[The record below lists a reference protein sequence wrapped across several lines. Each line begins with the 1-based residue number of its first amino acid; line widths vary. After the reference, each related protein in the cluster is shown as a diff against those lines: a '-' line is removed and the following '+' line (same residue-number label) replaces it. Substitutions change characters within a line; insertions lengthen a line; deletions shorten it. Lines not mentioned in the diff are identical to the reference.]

1 MPQPSTTT
9 FYDRINNMWGDS
21 ALQVV
26 WARITGFASA
36 TLVESKVDPDLP
48 TLELVSNLGQSIANE
63 ELELGTRRVV
73 QGFATGPHLHG
84 YILADIKVKLRN
96 SSNSPVTT
104 PVTMGL
110 YTGTLS
116 GNGGP
121 LAGRLVASLVGPST
135 IPANST
141 ANYSFATTTTVR
153 LDGRETYD
161 VLLEGG
167 TADII
172 VKLTASDSEDAS
184 GQRGW
189 SFGDFA
195 YQMTEGLGTIFTESD
210 ESVLMSVNGAI
221 NPIPPRT
228 LLSNVAQAPGS
239 QPNAADKAQPFRTGA
254 NPGGYTVKIIEI
266 RTGAVETTSSYPAV
280 TLRSGSA
287 TGMLV
292 GTPAKPSSSPD
303 SGVLTYTF
311 QTPVLLDAST
321 TYWVVTGSAT
331 TTLQWYSTATSTP
344 DAATAS
350 GWTIPGK
357 AQHKVGTSFE
367 DFSNYLMLRV
377 RGVPANSLARGAPT
391 ITWPNVFRVP
401 ATLGVTFPGITD
413 GNGVT
418 MIKDT
423 ALYNWRRFPGSGG
436 LVPEVASLGTG
447 PTYTLTDADAGK
459 KVSVQVW
466 FIDDVGY
473 IEGPQNRTTGARVTG
488 AAHCAAPTL
497 TGGAQSLEDPYAVAV
512 GHDIGPPVAYG
523 YNSVSG
529 VGGISATP
537 FTTLTGGNSRISSIV
552 TAGSSLIVG
561 LESALST
568 TDQKTLVLHV
578 CDQAYAFRSGTLSG
592 STYTFISPSQDWS
605 GHAERMVYLSQ
616 DTAAPTFVEARIN
629 GTSLVMTFSEDL
641 GAATSLAN
649 GAFTVKNGTGTTQTL
664 SGTPSISGS
673 TVTLTLTTAVANTDT
688 GVKVAYTKPS
698 TGTANKVVDNF
709 DNEVA
714 TFGDQNVINELADSI
729 PPALAATGEAVL
741 AVDGMTLTLTYN
753 EALKTSSVPANSVF
767 TVEATPAGGSE
778 AEVDLAS
785 SDGVTVSGSTVVL
798 KLAVPIAHNDGS
810 VKVSY
815 AKPGTGA
822 VIEDAN
828 GNDAPG
834 FTDRAVTN
842 NSQIPRVSIRAVYP
856 DASPLIAR
864 PEFEFTRT
872 NAGAQPLTVTLDMTQ
887 TESYFETTLAGAEF
901 GSNETQV
908 SSRVVYF
915 DSPDVNMINTDGT
928 VTITVVGGVDHLP
941 ALAPNNSATVQV
953 KLPPTGPTIQGLH
966 QQQAYTVGENQG
978 VVNVG
983 LLFSAGVGVAEP
995 RFNNIT
1001 GVTIAVL
1008 TRAGT
1013 ASINVDYR
1021 HISFNA
1027 SVGSGGWEP
1036 TQDGG
1041 YEFTRIVPITIYDD
1055 DEYEGD
1061 ETFEV
1066 YFLNIQGV
1074 SDLLIHSSDV
1084 ATITITDDDT
1094 LEVLSVQATSTPTGG
1109 YYGATDAI
1117 TFKVTFNGAVT
1128 VTGAPQFAFDLDG
1141 ATRQAAYASGSD
1153 SKELLFS
1160 YTVAATDADDHDGI
1174 SWGANTLSLNGGT
1187 IKFMHTDAA
1196 QQVNAALD
1204 HAAQGALPGQKV
1216 DTTKPSLEEAEVD
1229 DDTLS
1234 LFFSEDLNTTAPANT
1249 AFTVKVDGGSG
1260 ANPTAV
1266 SISGSVVTL
1275 TLANAVTLGQTAT
1288 LSYDKPASNK
1298 IRDLSGKEADEFT
1311 DLTVDPA
1318 SDIANPLAAPG
1329 NRRVTLSWDNPNNA
1343 TISGYQY
1350 RFMNTSDSDWNPD
1363 WTAISG
1369 SNANTTSF
1377 TASGLTN
1384 GIEYTLQV
1392 RPIFR
1397 DGLLFTEGKEG
1408 EFKSVPRGP
1417 LAAPRNLAAA
1427 SAGDGEIA
1435 LSWDDPSDITITGYQ
1450 YRYRN
1455 PSDSDWNPDWTNI
1468 SGSGATTTSHSLP
1481 GLTNN
1486 VLYTLEV
1493 RAARGVTGGPSA
1505 RVTQKPRGPLAA
1517 PANFSAASGEDRRAT
1532 LSWDNSGD
1540 DSITRFQYRYRI
1552 SSVSAW
1558 SPDWTDIPGSRWNTT
1573 SYRVRS
1579 LVNQTGYTFEVRA
1592 LRGTLEG
1599 PASSDTAT
1607 PEGPPSVPLPP
1618 RSLTAHPADRSLG
1631 LSWDPPVEEDARA
1644 PVTGYRVRYREEGRS
1659 WRTVSRSDGLLGWQ
1673 TISGLRNGTTYEVQ
1687 VASVNKVGAGAWT
1700 GVRGAPQ
1707 APRVSEPPPQP
1718 RGNEAFDVGT
1728 LGVFWEGRD
1737 PDGNFWGN
1745 DRQMDS
1751 CAGTYSFTVIWDGP
1765 EDDRNAEEWAAHITP
1780 SGQASG
1786 VTYSFRRSPDT
1797 QQLSWKS
1804 SDLGGVVPCRV
1815 PPSLVADHDIDDRQ
1829 QLPHRCG

>member
-1 MPQPSTTT
+1 MTNGQEVTYRAPGPGHFLATGSNYTLHFTENYSTNTSGVHNLDAST
-9 FYDRINNMWGDS
+9 EEGEAVSVAGAFANAMRELRSDDTWGGS
-21 ALQVV
+21 ASQIV
-26 WARITGFASA
+26 WARISGYASE
-36 TLVESKVDPDLP
+36 TPVESEVDPDLP
-48 TLELVSNLGQSIANE
+48 TLVLVRNLGQSIASK
-63 ELELGTRRVV
+63 ELGLGTRRVV

-84 YILADIKVKLRN
+84 YILTDIKVKLRN

-121 LAGRLVASLVGPST
+121 LAGRLVASLIGPST

-167 TADII
+167 TANII

-189 SFGDFA
+189 SLGDFA
-195 YQMTEGLGTIFTESD
+195 YQMTEGLGTLFTESD

-221 NPIPPRT
+221 NPIPPRS
-228 LLSNVAQAPGS
+228 LVSNVGQMEPDQESLVTQDVAQA
-239 QPNAADKAQPFRTGA
+239 FTTGTSTA
-254 NPGGYTVKIIEI
+254 GYLLTGVELGLQSTVPGG
-266 RTGAVETTSSYPAV
+266 SSAPTV
-280 TLRSGSA
+280 TLHSGSA
-287 TGMLV
+287 RGATVAALSGSGRIVDTGNYAFTAASPVPL
-292 GTPAKPSSSPD
+292 TPS
-303 SGVLTYTF
+303 
-311 QTPVLLDAST
+311 TP
-321 TYWVVTGSAT
+321 YWVVAEDGGGGLVWRVTASASEDSSSAGGWSIADHAQT
-331 TTLQWYSTATSTP
+331 RTATSTGAFTP
-344 DAATAS
+344 FPA
-350 GWTIPGK
+350 
-357 AQHKVGTSFE
+357 V
-367 DFSNYLMLRV
+367 SNMIIRV

-473 IEGPQNRTTGARVTG
+473 SEGPQNRTTGARVTA

-497 TGGAQSLEDPYAVAV
+497 TGGAQSLEDPIAVAV
-512 GHDIGPPVAYG
+512 GSDSGPPVAYG
-523 YNSVSG
+523 YKSG
-529 VGGISATP
+529 VGGISVTS
-537 FTTLTGGNSRISSIV
+537 FTTLTSSDHSISSIV
-552 TAGSSLIVG
+552 TAGNSLIIG
-561 LESALST
+561 LDSALSAADRRT
-568 TDQKTLVLHV
+568 TALHV
-578 CDQAYAFRSGTLSG
+578 CNQAYAFKSGSVSG
-592 STYTFISPSQDWS
+592 STYTFTSPFQDWS

-616 DTAAPTFVEARIN
+616 DTTVPTFVEARIN
-629 GTSLVMTFSEDL
+629 GASLVMTFSEDL
-641 GAATSLAN
+641 GAAASLAN
-649 GAFTVKNGTGTTQTL
+649 GAFTVKNGTDTMQTL

-673 TVTLTLTTAVANTDT
+673 TVTLTLATAVANTDT
-688 GVKVAYTKPS
+688 GVKVAYTKPT

-778 AEVDLAS
+778 AEVALAS

-810 VKVSY
+810 VKVTY

-1001 GVTIAVL
+1001 VGVTIAVL

-1066 YFLNIQGV
+1066 YFDNTPGV
-1074 SDLLIHSSDV
+1074 SRLLIHSSDV
-1084 ATITITDDDT
+1084 ATVTITDDET

-1128 VTGAPQFAFDLDG
+1128 VTGAPQFAFDLGG

-1160 YTVAATDADDHDGI
+1160 YTVAATDADDPDGI

-1275 TLANAVTLGQTAT
+1275 TLANAVTQGQTAT

-1455 PSDSDWNPDWTNI
+1455 PSDSDWNPDWTDI

-1540 DSITRFQYRYRI
+1540 DSITRFQYRHRI

-1673 TISGLRNGTTYEVQ
+1673 TITGLRNGTTYEVQ
-1687 VASVNKVGAGAWT
+1687 VASVNSVGAGAWT

-1718 RGNEAFDVGT
+1718 RGNEAFDVGHA
-1728 LGVFWEGRD
+1728 R
-1737 PDGNFWGN
+1737 
-1745 DRQMDS
+1745 
-1751 CAGTYSFTVIWDGP
+1751 
-1765 EDDRNAEEWAAHITP
+1765 
-1780 SGQASG
+1780 
-1786 VTYSFRRSPDT
+1786 
-1797 QQLSWKS
+1797 
-1804 SDLGGVVPCRV
+1804 GVVGRHR
-1815 PPSLVADHDIDDRQ
+1815 SQRQ
-1829 QLPHRCG
+1829 ELGQ